1 MERKKIVRKY
11 SIFAILI
18 AFWFIFRYFPT
29 FTEWFY
35 SEGIYPF
42 IAKLLHLA
50 FGWVP
55 FSMGDMLY
63 TTNNDTHKEKS
74 VKHITHRKG
83 QPSKG

>member
-1 MERKKIVRKY
+1 MERKKVVRKY

-42 IAKLLHLA
+42 TAT
-50 FGWVP
+50 
-55 FSMGDMLY
+55 FSLWMGTLFY
-63 TTNNDTHKEKS
+63 
-74 VKHITHRKG
+74 G
-83 QPSKG
+83 

>member
-1 MERKKIVRKY
+1 MERKKVVRKY

-42 IAKLLHLA
+42 ITKLLHLA

-55 FSMGDMLY
+55 FSMGDILY
-63 TTNNDTHKEKS
+63 TLFFVS
-74 VKHITHRKG
+74 IIIGSIKHFNKL
-83 QPSKG
+83 